1 MKIRRVRLEDAEQLC
16 HLIQQVENDS
26 KYMLFGP
33 GERSVTSEQLQ
44 SRILAMDGDNG
55 STILVAESDD
65 MLVGYLMAIGGSSNR
80 TKHTVYLVV
89 GILTGYRGQ
98 GIGTEL
104 FETIEQWANR
114 HTIQRMELT
123 VAKPNEAGIRLY
135 KKMNFTIEGTKRK
148 SLYIDG
154 NYIDEYYMSKLL

>member
-1 MKIRRVRLEDAEQLC
+1 MKIRRVRLEDAKQLC

-26 KYMLFGP
+26 QYMLFGP

-44 SRILAMDGDNG
+44 SRILAMNGENG
-55 STILVAESDD
+55 STLIVAESDGK
-65 MLVGYLMAIGGSSNR
+65 LVGYLMAIGGSSNR

-104 FETIEQWANR
+104 FEALEKWAKQQNI
-114 HTIQRMELT
+114 HRMELT
-123 VAKPNEAGIRLY
+123 VAQPNEAGIRLY
-135 KKMNFTIEGTKRK
+135 KKMKFTIEGTKRN
-148 SLYIDG
+148 SLNIDG
-154 NYIDEYYMSKLL
+154 NYVDEYYMSKLI